1 MPAKLRQIL
10 QQFTAFWA
18 KLPTPKRLALIGVT
32 VGVLAIGS
40 VIAILGT
47 RDHFALLYTD
57 LATQDAAAIVQKL
70 EAQQIPHRL
79 DANGTSILVPEER
92 VHALR
97 LELASAGL
105 PKGTGVGFEIFDRS
119 QIGATEFEQQ
129 VNLRRA
135 LEGELARSIMTV
147 DGVKSARVHLVM
159 PEHRLFAVREESASA
174 SVVLKLSNPDAF
186 GKREVAAIVHL
197 VAAAVPG
204 LSHDRVSVVSTE
216 GLTLHRPVSD
226 TTQGGGEMAD
236 LREEQARTVASQLE
250 SDVRD
255 QLERVVGPGNAD
267 VRVNVT
273 LDAAARERT
282 EEHYDQDKVALRS
295 EHKVEELTA
304 GASEAGVAGVP
315 GARSNLPDA
324 PADSAQAKDDR
335 NSAPPGPGNSV
346 IRRSDTRN
354 WEVDRVTEKTTTPAG
369 GIGRLSV
376 AVLLNGKYEQ
386 HGKTSVF
393 VPRNADEVAALDR
406 IVKSAVGFDATRG
419 DVVELKSAEF
429 ARPTTVDGE
438 EAAKPLLPYRRYL
451 PYAAAA
457 LAALF
462 LLSIVVLSWRRGKA
476 KKKSATLALARAA
489 QVQSL
494 PAGMDA
500 TAPALAAAVPGEV
513 IDYRTRALELAL
525 KDPATAAV
533 VIRKWLNNAAALP
546 TSARS

>member
-18 KLPTPKRLALIGVT
+18 KLPTAKRLALIGVT

-40 VIAILGT
+40 LIALVGT
-47 RDHFALLYTD
+47 RDHFAPLYTD

-70 EAQQIPHRL
+70 DSQQIPHRL
-79 DANGTSILVPEER
+79 DANGTTILVPEER
-92 VHALR
+92 VHTLR

-147 DGVKSARVHLVM
+147 DGVKGARVHLVL

-186 GKREVAAIVHL
+186 GKREVAAVVHL

-216 GLTLHRPVSD
+216 GVTLHRPVSD

-250 SDVRD
+250 NDVRD

-335 NSAPPGPGNSV
+335 NSAPPGPGNGV

-376 AVLLNGKYEQ
+376 AVLLNGKYEKN
-386 HGKTSVF
+386 GKASVF
-393 VPRNADEVAALDR
+393 VARTPDEVAALDQ

-429 ARPTTVDGE
+429 ARPTVESE
-438 EAAKPLLPYRRYL
+438 EPAKAPPPYRRYL

-457 LAALF
+457 LAGLF
-462 LLSIVVLSWRRGKA
+462 LLSIVVLSWRRGKT
-476 KKKSATLALARAA
+476 KKKSAALALARAT
-489 QVQSL
+489 QVHPL

-500 TAPALAAAVPGEV
+500 PKAALPESVPGEV
-513 IDYRTRALELAL
+513 IDYRARALELAL